1 MNHRTS
7 SRFWALYDELPE
19 DTRILADKR
28 YELLKRDPHHP
39 SLQLKKVGKLWSA
52 RVSLS
57 LRVLAAEDG
66 DDLVWFWIGDH
77 KEYERLIRQTKKG

>member
-1 MNHRTS
+1 MNHRAS
-7 SRFWALYDELPE
+7 SRFWALYDELPA
-19 DTRILADKR
+19 DIRSLADKS

-39 SLQLKKVGKLWSA
+39 SLQLKKVGRLWSA

-57 LRVLAAEDG
+57 VRVLAVEDG
-66 DDLVWFWIGDH
+66 EELVWFWIGDL